1 MTPLASLKGL
11 CPFFALLAV
20 SPAWAGPP
28 FVTDDPVPVEQGHWE
43 VYGFSGAIRARDGTG
58 GTLFGL
64 DMNYGAA
71 ANLHLHMLAAL
82 AFDAP
87 VGSSSAVGV
96 GDLEVGAKWRIVEA
110 GAKDWFPHIAVYPL
124 ISFPT
129 GDMRRGLG
137 AGHTRAFLPLWLQ
150 KEIGAWITYG
160 GIGYG
165 LNPGFGNRDYWFF
178 GWQVQRQLTERFA
191 VGIEGV
197 HLTADTVGGLAAT
210 GFNIGGMYDLSANYH
225 LLVSAGRGVQNIAA
239 TDQFQYYV
247 GIQWTK

>member
-1 MTPLASLKGL
+1 MTGLASLRGL
-11 CPFFALLAV
+11 CPYLALLMV

-28 FVTDDPVPVEQGHWE
+28 FVTDDPVPVEHGHWE
-43 VYGFSGAIRARDGTG
+43 IYGFSSAIRARDGAG

-87 VGSSSAVGV
+87 VGGSSGVGV

-110 GAKDWFPHIAVYPL
+110 AAKDWWPHIAVYPL
-124 ISFPT
+124 IAFPT

-150 KEIGAWITYG
+150 KDIGAWTTYG

-165 LNPGFGNRDYWFF
+165 LNRGFGNRDYWFF

-197 HLTADTVGGLAAT
+197 HLTADTVDGPAAT
-210 GFNIGGMYDLSANYH
+210 GFNLGGMYDLSASYH
-225 LLVSAGRGVQNIAA
+225 LLASAGRGVQNIAA